1 MKLLLALGSNIG
13 AKEKQLRT
21 AIRALETRVGTLLKC
36 SRFYTTAPVGFASDN
51 AFVNAVV
58 LLETTL
64 SPETILDITQQIER
78 EQGRTSK
85 TVNGIHTDR
94 TLDIDLLACES
105 HIINTPSLQL
115 PHPRLHQRR
124 FVLEPLCD
132 VHPEGIHPTIHTS
145 YQSLLMQLNKATIT
159 HERVATEELL
169 QALNHLLPQLSS
181 SAKALTSDRLQ
192 EVLNCPTTRLYTLR
206 DEEGKIR
213 ATTTLSLQ
221 ELITGTKAW
230 VEDVV
235 VDSEARGRGYARQLL
250 QHLAEEAK
258 AIGAKSLNLTS
269 RPSREAAN
277 KLYQSEGYEIRETNV
292 YRKAVKNG

>member
-1 MKLLLALGSNIG
+1 MKLLLALGANIG
-13 AKEKQLRT
+13 AKEEQLRT

-58 LLETTL
+58 LLETAL

-94 TLDIDLLACES
+94 TLDIDLLAYES

-159 HERVATEELL
+159 QERVATEELL

-181 SAKALTSDRLQ
+181 SAKALTADRLQ
-192 EVLNCPTTRLYTLR
+192 EVLNCSTTRLYTLR

-292 YRKAVKNG
+292 YRRVVKN

>member
-13 AKEKQLRT
+13 AKEEQLRT

-94 TLDIDLLACES
+94 TLDIDLLAYES

-159 HERVATEELL
+159 QERIATEELL
-169 QALNHLLPQLSS
+169 QALNNLLPQLSS

-221 ELITGTKAW
+221 ELITGTKVW

>member
-13 AKEKQLRT
+13 AKEEQLRT

-58 LLETTL
+58 LFETAL

-94 TLDIDLLACES
+94 TLDIDLLACDN

-145 YQSLLMQLNKATIT
+145 YQSLLMQLNKATIMQ
-159 HERVATEELL
+159 ERVATEELL
-169 QALNHLLPQLSS
+169 QALNNLLPQLSS
-181 SAKALTSDRLQ
+181 SAKVLTADCLQ

-292 YRKAVKNG
+292 YRKAVKK

>member
-13 AKEKQLRT
+13 AKEEQLRT

-94 TLDIDLLACES
+94 TLDIDLLACDN

-159 HERVATEELL
+159 QERIVTEELL
-169 QALNHLLPQLSS
+169 QVLNHLLPQLSS
-181 SAKALTSDRLQ
+181 SAKALTADRLH

-258 AIGAKSLNLTS
+258 TIGAKSLNLTS

>member
-13 AKEKQLRT
+13 AKEEQLRT

-58 LLETTL
+58 LFETAL

-94 TLDIDLLACES
+94 TLDIDLLAYDN

-115 PHPRLHQRR
+115 PHPRLHLRR

-159 HERVATEELL
+159 HERIVTEELL

-192 EVLNCPTTRLYTLR
+192 EVLNCPTTHLYTLR

-221 ELITGTKAW
+221 ELTTGTKAW

>member
-1 MKLLLALGSNIG
+1 MKLLLALGSNLG
-13 AKEKQLRT
+13 AKEALLQT
-21 AIRALETRVGTLLKC
+21 AIRALEIRVGTLLKC
-36 SRFYTTAPVGFASDN
+36 SRFYTSAPVGFTSDN
-51 AFVNAVV
+51 SFVNAVA
-58 LLETTL
+58 LFETSL
-64 SPETILDITQQIER
+64 SPEKILAVTQEIER

-94 TLDIDLLACES
+94 TLDIDLLACDT
-105 HIINTPSLQL
+105 HIIYTPTLQV

-124 FVLEPLCD
+124 FVLEPLCEIL
-132 VHPEGIHPTIHTS
+132 PEGIHPQLNTT
-145 YQSLLMQLNKATIT
+145 YNRLLMKLNTGTIT
-159 HERVATEELL
+159 HEHTATAELL
-169 QALNHLLPQLSS
+169 DALNYLLPQLSS
-181 SAKALTSDRLQ
+181 SAKELTLERLQ
-192 EVLNCPTTRLYTLR
+192 DLLNCPTTRLYTLR

-250 QHLAEEAK
+250 QHLAAEAQTL
-258 AIGAKSLNLTS
+258 GAKSLNLTS

-292 YRKAVKNG
+292 YRKAVKK

>member
-13 AKEKQLRT
+13 AKEEQLRT
-21 AIRALETRVGTLLKC
+21 AIRALETRIGTLLKC

-94 TLDIDLLACES
+94 TLDIDLLACDN
-105 HIINTPSLQL
+105 HIIDTPSLQL

-132 VHPEGIHPTIHTS
+132 VHPEGIHPTIRTS
-145 YQSLLMQLNKATIT
+145 YKSLLMQLNKATIT
-159 HERVATEELL
+159 QERVATEELL

-181 SAKALTSDRLQ
+181 SAKALTADRLQ
-192 EVLNCPTTRLYTLR
+192 EVLNSPTTRLYTLR

-292 YRKAVKNG
+292 YRRAVKN

>member
-1 MKLLLALGSNIG
+1 
-13 AKEKQLRT
+13 
-21 AIRALETRVGTLLKC
+21 
-36 SRFYTTAPVGFASDN
+36 
-51 AFVNAVV
+51 
-58 LLETTL
+58 
-64 SPETILDITQQIER
+64 
-78 EQGRTSK
+78 
-85 TVNGIHTDR
+85 
-94 TLDIDLLACES
+94 
-105 HIINTPSLQL
+105 
-115 PHPRLHQRR
+115 
-124 FVLEPLCD
+124 
-132 VHPEGIHPTIHTS
+132 
-145 YQSLLMQLNKATIT
+145 MQ
-159 HERVATEELL
+159 ERVATEELL
-169 QALNHLLPQLSS
+169 QALNNLLPQLSS
-181 SAKALTSDRLQ
+181 SAKVLTADCLQ

-213 ATTTLSLQ
+213 ATTPLSLQ

>member
-13 AKEKQLRT
+13 AKEEQLRT

-64 SPETILDITQQIER
+64 SPEIILNITQQIER

-94 TLDIDLLACES
+94 TLDIDLLACDN
-105 HIINTPSLQL
+105 HIIDTPSLQL

-145 YQSLLMQLNKATIT
+145 YQSLLMQLNQATIM
-159 HERVATEELL
+159 HERIVTEELL

>member
-13 AKEKQLRT
+13 AKEEQLRT
-21 AIRALETRVGTLLKC
+21 AIRALETRIATLLKC
-36 SRFYTTAPVGFASDN
+36 SRFYTTAPVGFASNN

-58 LLETTL
+58 LIETTL

-94 TLDIDLLACES
+94 TLDIDLLACDN
-105 HIINTPSLQL
+105 HIIDMPSLQL

-132 VHPEGIHPTIHTS
+132 VMPEGIHPTLHTS
-145 YQSLLMQLNKATIT
+145 YKSLLMKLNTGTIT
-159 HERVATEELL
+159 RECTATAELL
-169 QALNHLLPQLSS
+169 DALNYLLPQLSS
-181 SAKALTSDRLQ
+181 SAKELTLERLQ
-192 EVLNCPTTRLYTLR
+192 QLLDCPTTRLYTLR
-206 DEEGKIR
+206 DEDDKIR

-230 VEDVV
+230 IEDVV
-235 VDSEARGRGYARQLL
+235 VDNEARGRGYARQLL
-250 QHLAEEAK
+250 QHHAEEAK

-277 KLYQSEGYEIRETNV
+277 KLYKSEGYEIRETNV

>member
-1 MKLLLALGSNIG
+1 MKLLLALGANIG
-13 AKEKQLRT
+13 AKEEQLRT

-51 AFVNAVV
+51 TFVNAVV

-85 TVNGIHTDR
+85 TVNGIYTDR
-94 TLDIDLLACES
+94 TLDIDLLACDN

-132 VHPEGIHPTIHTS
+132 VHPEGIHPLLNTT
-145 YQSLLMQLNKATIT
+145 YNTLLMKLNTGTIT
-159 HERVATEELL
+159 HECTATAELL
-169 QALNHLLPQLSS
+169 SALNYLLPQLSS
-181 SAKALTSDRLQ
+181 SAKELTLERLQ
-192 EVLNCPTTRLYTLR
+192 NLLNCPTTRLYTLR

-235 VDSEARGRGYARQLL
+235 VDESARGRGYARQLL
-250 QHLAEEAK
+250 QHLASEAQNL
-258 AIGAKSLNLTS
+258 GAKSLNLTS

-292 YRKAVKNG
+292 YRKAVKN

>member
-1 MKLLLALGSNIG
+1 MKLLLALGANIG
-13 AKEKQLRT
+13 AKEEQLRT
-21 AIRALETRVGTLLKC
+21 AIRALETRIGTLLKC

-51 AFVNAVV
+51 TFVNAVV

-94 TLDIDLLACES
+94 TLDIDLLACDALVV
-105 HIINTPSLQL
+105 NTPSLVI

-132 VHPEGIHPTIHTS
+132 VMLEGIHPTLHTS
-145 YQSLLMQLNKATIT
+145 YKSLLMKLNTGTIT
-159 HERVATEELL
+159 HECTATTELL
-169 QALNHLLPQLSS
+169 DALNYLLPQLSS
-181 SAKALTSDRLQ
+181 SAKVLTADRLQ

-235 VDSEARGRGYARQLL
+235 VDNEARGRGYARQLL

-277 KLYQSEGYEIRETNV
+277 KLYKSEGYEIRETNV

>member
-1 MKLLLALGSNIG
+1 MKLLLALGAHIG
-13 AKEKQLRT
+13 AKEEQLRT
-21 AIRALETRVGTLLKC
+21 AIRALETRIGTLLKC
-36 SRFYTTAPVGFASDN
+36 SRFYTTAPVGFASNN

-58 LLETTL
+58 LIETTL

-94 TLDIDLLACES
+94 TLDIDLLACDN
-105 HIINTPSLQL
+105 HIIDMPSLQL

-132 VHPEGIHPTIHTS
+132 VMLEGIHPTLHTS
-145 YQSLLMQLNKATIT
+145 YKSLLMKLNTGTIT
-159 HERVATEELL
+159 HECTATTELL
-169 QALNHLLPQLSS
+169 DALNYLLPQLSS
-181 SAKALTSDRLQ
+181 SAKVLTADRLQ